1 MDGVE
6 LAFAGMAR
14 QAELIRSRQVSSREL
29 AELYLSR
36 IERLD
41 PQLNAFLK
49 VFSERA
55 LTEAD
60 AADRRVADG
69 VEGEG
74 APLLGVPF
82 AVKDV
87 EDVAGEV
94 TACGTAAFDE
104 PAVADSE
111 LVRRLRDAG
120 AVLIGKTNLPE
131 LAICG
136 FTESKTNGVTRNPWN
151 PGRTSGGSS
160 GGSGTAVAA
169 GLVGVA
175 SASDGAG
182 SIRIPAAFCG
192 LFGLKVQ
199 RGRVPIGPPGHWH
212 GLSVNGCLSRS
223 VLDTALFLDLTLTRD
238 GGHGAPPPPN
248 RPYVDA
254 ARTAPG
260 KLRIAVSDRP
270 VRALA
275 PPIVTD
281 EVKNGLAETESLLRS
296 LGHDV
301 RREDP
306 SYGGSGNRVIIRYSR
321 GIHDDVQAVPAPR
334 KLERRTRGFGRLGAV
349 YPAWLAHRAT
359 SLAER
364 DAARINRIFET
375 ADVLI
380 TPTVGETAIEVG
392 RWARAGALRTELG
405 MSRTYCFT
413 PIWNHTG
420 QPAASVPAGFT
431 DDGLPLAVQ
440 LIGRP
445 NDEATLISL
454 AAQME
459 AERPWADARPPAAQS
474 IGRSGRA

>member
-1 MDGVE
+1 MDSDE
-6 LAFAGMAR
+6 LAFAGIAR
-14 QAELIRSRQVSSREL
+14 QADLIRSGEVSSREL
-29 AELYLSR
+29 VELYLAR

-49 VFSERA
+49 VLSDRA
-55 LTEAD
+55 LAEAD
-60 AADRRVADG
+60 AADRRVAS
-69 VEGEG
+69 GEAGDG

-87 EDVAGEV
+87 EDIEGEV
-94 TACGTAAFDE
+94 TAYGTAAYDE

-111 LVRRLRDAG
+111 LVRRLGKAG
-120 AVLIGKTNLPE
+120 AVLLGKTNLPE

-136 FTESKTNGVTRNPWN
+136 FTESKTNGVTRNPWRLD
-151 PGRTSGGSS
+151 RTSGGSS

-169 GLVGVA
+169 GMVGVA

-192 LFGLKVQ
+192 LFGLKPQ
-199 RGRVPIGPPGHWH
+199 RGRVPVDPADHWH
-212 GLSVNGCLSRS
+212 GMSVGGCLTRT
-223 VLDTALFLDLTLTRD
+223 VLDTALYLDQAMLRNGD
-238 GGHGAPPPPN
+238 RAAPPAPD
-248 RPYVDA
+248 RLYVEA

-260 KLRIAVSDRP
+260 QLRIAVSDKP
-270 VRALA
+270 VRAAA

-281 EVKNGLAETESLLRS
+281 QVKNGLAETESLLRS
-296 LGHDV
+296 LGHAV

-321 GIHDDVQAVPAPR
+321 GIHDDVEAVPAPR
-334 KLERRTRGFGRLGAV
+334 ELERRTRGFGRLGAV
-349 YPAWLAHRAT
+349 YPAWLARRAT
-359 SLAER
+359 RLAER
-364 DAARINRIFET
+364 DATRINRIFET

-420 QPAASVPAGFT
+420 QPAASVPVGFT

-440 LIGRP
+440 LVGRP
-445 NDEATLISL
+445 SDEATLISL
-454 AAQME
+454 AAQIE
-459 AERPWADARPPAAQS
+459 AERPWADARPPIS
-474 IGRSGRA
+474 

>member
-1 MDGVE
+1 MDSAE
-6 LAFAGMAR
+6 LAFAGVAR
-14 QAELIRSRQVSSREL
+14 QAELIRSGEVSSRDL
-29 AELYLSR
+29 VELYLAR

-41 PQLNAFLK
+41 PQLNAFPR
-49 VFSERA
+49 VFTERA

-60 AADRRVADG
+60 AADRRVANG
-69 VEGEG
+69 EAGEG

-87 EDVAGEV
+87 EDVEGEV
-94 TACGTAAFDE
+94 TAYGTGAYNT
-104 PAVADSE
+104 PANADSE
-111 LVRRLRDAG
+111 IVRRLRVAG

-151 PGRTSGGSS
+151 PERTSGGSS

-169 GLVGVA
+169 GMVGIA

-192 LFGLKVQ
+192 LFGLKPQ
-199 RGRVPIGPPGHWH
+199 RGRVPLDPPNHWH
-212 GLSVNGCLSRS
+212 GMSVGGCVTRT
-223 VLDTALFLDLTLTRD
+223 VLDTALYLDQAMFRN
-238 GGHGAPPPPN
+238 GERGAPPAPD
-248 RPYVDA
+248 RPFVEA
-254 ARTAPG
+254 ARTDPG
-260 KLRIAVSDRP
+260 QLRIAVSDKP
-270 VRALA
+270 VRAAA

-281 EVKNGLAETESLLRS
+281 EVKQGLADTESLLRS
-296 LGHDV
+296 LGHAV

-321 GIHDDVQAVPAPR
+321 GIHDDVEGVPAPR
-334 KLERRTRGFGRLGAV
+334 ELERRTRGFGRLGAV
-349 YPAWLAHRAT
+349 YPAWVARRAT
-359 SLAER
+359 RLAER

-375 ADVLI
+375 ADVLV

-440 LIGRP
+440 LVGRP
-445 NDEATLISL
+445 NDEGMLLSL
-454 AAQME
+454 AAQIE
-459 AERPWADARPPAAQS
+459 AERPWGDKLPRIS
-474 IGRSGRA
+474 